1 MKIKYP
7 SITADKV
14 CNFIRIYL
22 CYNSTKNIDY
32 FLPEKQ
38 VWIRSFGFVGPYLKE
53 EGDPEYFWMNEY
65 NGSCLH
71 FLLLFLA
78 RQKKSSFKIIILR
91 GS

>member
-65 NGSCLH
+65 NGSFCI
-71 FLLLFLA
+71 FSYYF
-78 RQKKSSFKIIILR
+78 
-91 GS
+91 